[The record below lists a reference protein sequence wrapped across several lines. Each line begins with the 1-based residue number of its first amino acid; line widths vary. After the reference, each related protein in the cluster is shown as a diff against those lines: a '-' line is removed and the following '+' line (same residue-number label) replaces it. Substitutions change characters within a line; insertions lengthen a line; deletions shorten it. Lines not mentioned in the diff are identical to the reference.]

1 MPSVQQKDDSV
12 LVEKA
17 HDLAIKEYL
26 LWLEKHPDATLE
38 KKIKKFDICCD
49 SALLKKTIYG

>member
-1 MPSVQQKDDSV
+1 VQQKDDSV

-26 LWLEKHPDATLE
+26 LWLEKHPDATHE
-38 KKIKKFDICCD
+38 KKVKKFDICCD